1 MLKLCKIV
9 HFRFTVELPP
19 LNYMKSLNLTFILLL
34 ISQLAAAQQ
43 SVFEQTMKLP
53 LGKSKVATALT
64 ITQSFVGQ
72 PYQAHTLEGWPES
85 LVSNLT
91 AFDCYTFVESVLALT
106 ESRYGS
112 KTYLEYKKTLQK
124 LRYRSGQI
132 DGYQS
137 RLHYF
142 SEWIAQAQKNNFIQ
156 DITSQIPDSKPL
168 DKQIDFMTKHR
179 NLYEPLANDLIFEN
193 ISQTEKRLSKSTK
206 YHLPKNKIN
215 EKYINEGDI
224 IGITSTI
231 EGLDFNHEG
240 FAVKQHGRIYLL
252 HASSEFKQIMI
263 SKEPLTD
270 YLNKIKK
277 HRGIVVLRLV
287 S

>member
-1 MLKLCKIV
+1 M
-9 HFRFTVELPP
+9 
-19 LNYMKSLNLTFILLL
+19 LL
-34 ISQLAAAQQ
+34 ISLLASSQQ
-43 SVFEQTMKLP
+43 STFEQTMKRP
-53 LGKSKVATALT
+53 LGQSKAKTMIA
-64 ITQSFVGQ
+64 IAQSFVGQ
-72 PYQAHTLEGWPES
+72 PYQAHTLERQPEG
-85 LVSNLT
+85 LVCNLT

-112 KTYLEYKKTLQK
+112 KTYLEYQKTLQK

-142 SEWIAQAQKNNFIQ
+142 GEWIVQAQKNNFIQ

-168 DKQIDFMTKHR
+168 DKQINFMTKHR
-179 NLYEPLANDLIFEN
+179 KLYEPLVNDLVFEY
-193 ISQTEKRLSKSTK
+193 IAQTEKKLSKLTK

-224 IGITSTI
+224 IGITSTVK
-231 EGLDFNHEG
+231 GLDFNHEG

-277 HRGIVVLRLV
+277 HGGIVVLRLV